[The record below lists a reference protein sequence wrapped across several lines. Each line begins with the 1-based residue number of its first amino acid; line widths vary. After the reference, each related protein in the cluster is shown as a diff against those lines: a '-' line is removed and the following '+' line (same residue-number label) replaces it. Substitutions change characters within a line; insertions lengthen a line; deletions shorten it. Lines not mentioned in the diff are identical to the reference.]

1 SFIRGQVYPVKQ
13 EKPGGPT
20 LDPSMSILPVL
31 RNLSLEDFGNSGVA
45 VGPRGE
51 LRLPGVP
58 APECANAPDMLD
70 QLIGT
75 RTCGIYP

>member
-1 SFIRGQVYPVKQ
+1 
-13 EKPGGPT
+13 
-20 LDPSMSILPVL
+20 MSIVPIL
-31 RNLSLEDFGNSGVA
+31 RDLSLEDFGSSAVA

-51 LRLPGVP
+51 LQAPGVP
-58 APECANAPDMLD
+58 VPECGNAADMLD